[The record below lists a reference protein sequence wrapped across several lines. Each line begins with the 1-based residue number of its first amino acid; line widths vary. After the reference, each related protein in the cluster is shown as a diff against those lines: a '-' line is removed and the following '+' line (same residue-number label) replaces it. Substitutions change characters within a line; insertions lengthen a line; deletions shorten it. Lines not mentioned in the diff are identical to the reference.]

1 MIFIP
6 DSSFFIAIISELEK
20 VDLLKKI
27 LDNENNQVILTNEVY
42 NEVKDTKNSDQLEK
56 MIQNKN
62 ITLEKGINDKEFE
75 DFCREN
81 YILNIGELSVIYMGR
96 KLKSTHQNCYC
107 VIDEKKARKI
117 SKDYNLKLCGT
128 IGFLEYLLNLNLISK
143 SEFQEYLKFL
153 KGKGFRLPKAYNK
166 L

>member
-6 DSSFFIAIISELEK
+6 DSSFIIAIISELEK
-20 VDLLKKI
+20 TDLLKKI
-27 LDNENNQVILTNEVY
+27 LDNENNQIILTNEVY
-42 NEVKDTKNSDQLEK
+42 NEIKDTKNSVQLEL

-62 ITLEKGINDKEFE
+62 FNLKKRINDKEFE

-96 KLKSTHQNCYC
+96 KLKSIHQNCYC
-107 VIDEKKARKI
+107 IIDEKKARKI
-117 SKDYNLKLCGT
+117 SKEYNLKLCGT
-128 IGFLEYLLNLNLISK
+128 IGFLEYLLNLNLISNN
-143 SEFQEYLKFL
+143 EFQEYLKFL
-153 KGKGFRLPKAYNK
+153 KAKGFRLPKAYNE

>member
-20 VDLLKKI
+20 TNLLKKI
-27 LDNENNQVILTNEVY
+27 IDNESNQIILTNEVY
-42 NEVKDTKNSDQLEK
+42 NEVKDTKNSDQLEL

-62 ITLEKGINDKEFE
+62 ITLKKRIIEKEFE

-81 YILNIGELSVIYMGR
+81 YILNIGELSVIYIGR
-96 KLKSTHQNCYC
+96 KLKSMHQNCYC

-117 SKDYNLKLCGT
+117 SKEYNLKLCGT
-128 IGFLEYLLNLNLISK
+128 IGFLELLLNLSLISNND
-143 SEFQEYLKFL
+143 FQKYLKFL
-153 KGKGFRLPKAYNK
+153 KAKGFRLPKAYNK

>member
-20 VDLLKKI
+20 MDLLKKI
-27 LDNENNQVILTNEVY
+27 LNNENNQIILTNEVY
-42 NEVKDTKNSDQLEK
+42 NEIKDTKNSVNLEL

-62 ITLEKGINDKEFE
+62 LNLNKRFNEKEFE

-81 YILNIGELSVIYMGR
+81 YMLNIGELSVIYMGR
-96 KLKSTHQNCYC
+96 KLKSMHQNYYC

-117 SKDYNLKLCGT
+117 SYEYNLKLCGT
-128 IGFLEYLLNLNLISK
+128 IGFLEHLLNLNLISK
-143 SEFQEYLKFL
+143 IELQESLHLLKA
-153 KGKGFRLPKAYNK
+153 KGFRLPKVYSE